1 MRPTPGPDS
10 SMPQYAAPKK
20 LTPTSGTRAR
30 IQNTY
35 HTISANSN
43 ARLTYSAP
51 FSPSRNT
58 LSGYSMAAM
67 MPSISLG
74 SFASERSI

>member
-1 MRPTPGPDS
+1 
-10 SMPQYAAPKK
+10 MPQYAAPKK

-35 HTISANSN
+35 HTISASKQREAHHT
-43 ARLTYSAP
+43 ARPYNP
-51 FSPSRNT
+51 KKYT
-58 LSGYSMAAM
+58 LSGYSTAAT

-74 SFASERSI
+74 SFASERSM